1 MLWLGTPGRGRLH
14 LILDR
19 QKLSKARP
27 FSFWPLQIIV
37 SNWVS
42 NKNKNFTW
50 IRVNNEKFS
59 HHEDKGDT
67 FWRFHSARIK
77 PLFDKRETLFE
88 EIRIL
93 RTNLRKDFWP
103 FWSNSWNT
111 LNILVTVNSKNIL
124 SWSASNVTAYLSNN
138 ALKYLRIV
146 SSTLVPFQI
155 ARHFFTNFDA
165 VGFIFWF
172 EWTKADS
179 KISINTKSSRSP

>member
-1 MLWLGTPGRGRLH
+1 M
-14 LILDR
+14 
-19 QKLSKARP
+19 
-27 FSFWPLQIIV
+27 
-37 SNWVS
+37 SNNS
-42 NKNKNFTW
+42 FTW

-59 HHEDKGDT
+59 HHENECDT

-77 PLFDKRETLFE
+77 SLFDKRETLFE
-88 EIRIL
+88 EIGIL
-93 RTNLRKDFWP
+93 RTNLGEDFWP

-111 LNILVTVNSKNIL
+111 LNILVTINSKKIL
-124 SWSASNVTAYLSNN
+124 SRPTSQVTANRSNK

-172 EWTKADS
+172 EWTKAES
-179 KISINTKSSRSP
+179 KISINTKSSRSPEFYFSKQPI